1 MKIQTIFLSCLYLVS
16 VAAFADL
23 TSLTELVAN
32 KKPWETIEAN
42 SEQRQPYYIGA
53 SPREFIIEKKKAR
66 YPSLPKETLAILE
79 YQCQALL
86 KNLDLNEAQFEVW
99 PFLTDFGDPNWVFAR
114 YRHTRDSKWIWLET
128 SDWKVR
134 KTSHIPQPAL
144 PQLMNPNQK
153 DDSFLLF
160 SDFLKFELLYQKPLY
175 QEAVWTK
182 QRAQK
187 FVAGWIS
194 KDELGALN
202 STVAQDITIRG
213 RILPQPARFNENPVS
228 FVINVRDS
236 QPIDW
241 GIHNIEWSQTDF
253 SIPKNSTK
261 VTALTFKNDFTKN
274 YLNDIRTLSGEQ
286 EAFFPISKRNGIF
299 NRKAAFQQDN
309 QLLEIIS
316 FLEERY
322 HNLGLKTVR
331 QSFTWRG
338 IPQANLIAIIPGRN
352 HDLPPIVLADHFDTA
367 VAEDIYA
374 KTHERIPNPGAD
386 DNVTA
391 TATLLRAAEELHHKK
406 PNRDIWLLHLTG
418 EEFPTDDLGARHF
431 FRELLKQK
439 QNIAGMIL
447 VDMIGIRDPKD
458 PIYQINGGKTSD
470 SMKLSQLAMEVAKS
484 TPSPFVPTFRHRLSD
499 ESYLYNTDGY
509 IADSLGFP
517 IVFFNEHLNRHTIGK
532 INLHYHQSTDL
543 SHNLDLEYAT
553 HISQVA
559 ITTLW
564 NAAIK

>member
-1 MKIQTIFLSCLYLVS
+1 MKTQSILISCLYLFS

-53 SPREFIIEKKKAR
+53 SPREFIIEKKQAR
-66 YPSLPKETLAILE
+66 YPSLPKETLAVLE
-79 YQCQALL
+79 NQSQALL
-86 KNLDLNEAQFEVW
+86 KNLGLNEAQFEVW
-99 PFLTDFGDPNWVFAR
+99 PFLSDLGDPNWAFAR
-114 YRHTRDSKWIWLET
+114 YRHAPSSKWIWLET

-134 KTSHIPQPAL
+134 KNSPIPQPSL
-144 PQLMNPNQK
+144 PQLMNPYH
-153 DDSFLLF
+153 DEDSFLLF
-160 SDFLKFELLYQKPLY
+160 SDFLKFDLLYQKPLF
-175 QEAVWTK
+175 QEAVWTQQK
-182 QRAQK
+182 AQK
-187 FVAGWIS
+187 FISGWIS
-194 KDELGALN
+194 KDDFGTLKIALE
-202 STVAQDITIRG
+202 QDNTTRA
-213 RILPQPARFNENPVS
+213 RILPQPARFNDRPIS
-228 FVINVRDS
+228 FLITARIS
-236 QPIDW
+236 QPLEW
-241 GIHNIEWSQTDF
+241 GSQKINWTETDL
-253 SIPKNSTK
+253 SLPKKKKELATL
-261 VTALTFKNDFTKN
+261 AFKNDFKQT
-274 YLNDIRTLSGEQ
+274 LLEDIKTLTGE
-286 EAFFPISKRNGIF
+286 ELALFPISKRKTRF
-299 NRKAAFQQDN
+299 SRKAAFQKEN
-309 QLLEIIS
+309 QLMEMVS

-322 HNLGLKTVR
+322 HNLGLKTFR
-331 QSFTWRG
+331 QAFAWRG

-352 HDLPPIVLADHFDTA
+352 PKLPPIVFADHFDTA

-391 TATLLRAAEELHHKK
+391 TATLLRAAEELHNKK
-406 PNRDIWLLHLTG
+406 PERDIWLLHLTG

-431 FRELLKQK
+431 FRELLRNE

-470 SMKLSQLAMEVAKS
+470 SLELSVLAMEAAKA
-484 TPSPFVPTFRHRLSD
+484 TPSSFVPKFRHRFSK

-517 IVFFNEHLNRHTIGK
+517 VVFFNEHLNRQTMGK
-532 INLHYHQSTDL
+532 FNVHYHQSTDL

-564 NAAIK
+564 NAASR